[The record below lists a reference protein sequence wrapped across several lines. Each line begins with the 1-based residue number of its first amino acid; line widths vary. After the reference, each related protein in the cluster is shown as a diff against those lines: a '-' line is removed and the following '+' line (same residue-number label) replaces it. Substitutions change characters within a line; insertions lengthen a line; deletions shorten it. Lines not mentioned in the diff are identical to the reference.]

1 VKKLAVIGS
10 RTFDDYQ
17 IVKEELDSLSFS
29 TIVSG
34 GAKGADSLAARYA
47 KENNKKLIV
56 FLPDWEK
63 FGKSAGM
70 IRNKKIVDH
79 CDELIA
85 FWNGESKGTSNS
97 INLATKQNKLIKIIW
112 VE

>member
-1 VKKLAVIGS
+1 MNKLAVIGS

-17 IVKEELDSLSFS
+17 IIKEELASLDFS

-34 GAKGADSLAARYA
+34 GAQGADSLGARYA
-47 KENNKKLIV
+47 KENNKELIV
-56 FLPDWEK
+56 FLPDWER
-63 FGKSAGM
+63 FERSAGM
-70 IRNKKIVDH
+70 IRNKQIVDY

-97 INLATKQNKLIKIIW
+97 INLATKQNKLIKLIW